1 MKRLFLSAALCSL
14 LVPAAQARNG
24 NGNVSISVEDDEQ
37 LTSCDQVVVRFDHS
51 KGYRAEENLPV
62 SGMRSL
68 KLRAAQN
75 GGIYVT
81 GGSGYSI
88 KACKAAELESTL
100 RDMRL
105 NVSGSEVTA
114 DAPDGGNWV
123 IYFLVTVPRSA
134 TADLESN
141 NGPISLRGVSGSITA
156 RATNGP
162 ISVRNSS
169 GSMDLTTQNG
179 PISLAG
185 GSGEVKLNAQNGP
198 ISVKLDDSIW
208 NGTLDART
216 QNGPLSVKLPR
227 NFRSGTLIESAG
239 HGPMS
244 CHAEACT
251 GARRSWDE
259 DDERPRKIEFGS
271 GPMVVHMTT
280 VNGPVSVKEA
290 D

>member
-14 LVPAAQARNG
+14 LIPAAEARNH
-24 NGNVSISVEDDEQ
+24 NLSVSVDDDEQ
-37 LTSCDQVVVRFDHS
+37 VTSCDQIVVRFDHS
-51 KGYRAEENLPV
+51 SGFRAEENLPV
-62 SGMRSL
+62 SGMHSL
-68 KLRAAQN
+68 KLHAAQN

-100 RDMRL
+100 RDMHI
-105 NVSGSEVTA
+105 NVGASDVTA
-114 DAPDGGNWV
+114 TVPDDGNWV
-123 IYFLVTVPRSA
+123 IYFLVTVPRSV

-141 NGPISLRGVSGSITA
+141 NGPISLRDVSGSITA

-169 GSMDLTTQNG
+169 GTMDLSTQNG

-198 ISVKLDDSIW
+198 ISVKLDDTIW
-208 NGTLDART
+208 NGNLDART

-244 CHAEACT
+244 CHAEACN
-251 GARRSWDE
+251 GARRSWDD
-259 DDERPRKIEFGS
+259 DDERPRKIAFGS
-271 GPMVVHMTT
+271 GPTVVHMTT